1 MFNNWIVCAA
11 LSSTKTKTLSSALL
25 FNAFTMEALLTLS
38 GRQDVY
44 LFGKRPRPVDAL
56 NCAKLSLEKDSYT
69 CAAFVL
75 QVVFSIF

>member
-1 MFNNWIVCAA
+1 
-11 LSSTKTKTLSSALL
+11 
-25 FNAFTMEALLTLS
+25 MEALLTLS